1 MPITYYFV
9 YTKTFSGSSLYFH
22 PLIFFFNHSEM
33 KHWGQCDLQ
42 DIVVDE
48 LKIKTEKSQ
57 VIFLTFKKLLNTDI
71 LKFVCIAT

>member
-1 MPITYYFV
+1 
-9 YTKTFSGSSLYFH
+9 
-22 PLIFFFNHSEM
+22 M

-57 VIFLTFKKLLNTDI
+57 VIFLTFKKLLNTDFKVCLYCYLTHHLITNDLGQKDVLFFSI
-71 LKFVCIAT
+71 L

>member
-1 MPITYYFV
+1 
-9 YTKTFSGSSLYFH
+9 
-22 PLIFFFNHSEM
+22 M

-57 VIFLTFKKLLNTDI
+57 VIFLTFKKRLSTVI
-71 LKFVCIAT
+71 LKFVCIAA